1 MRKTQTGFTLIE
13 LMVAVAVV
21 GILAAVAYPAYM
33 EQVARA
39 KRADAQTVLM
49 EGAQAMQR
57 YYSAHNTYASATLP
71 AGVQIVPKFAD
82 ASKKTYDVA
91 VTSADA
97 AGFTLTATPVRSDA
111 LCGNLTLSGTGV
123 KGEGGSGALND
134 CWK

>member
-1 MRKTQTGFTLIE
+1 MRKSHTGFTLIE

-21 GILAAVAYPAYM
+21 GILASLAYPAYM

-39 KRADAQTVLM
+39 RRADAQTVLM

-71 AGVQIVPKFAD
+71 AGVQVVPKFAD
-82 ASKKTYDVA
+82 ASHKTYSVA

-97 AGFTLTATPVRSDA
+97 AGFTLTATPVRTDA
-111 LCGNLTLSGTGV
+111 RCGNLTLTGAGV
-123 KGEGGSGALND
+123 KGKSGSGALTD